1 MTEDARKELEQKA
14 HDYTWKT
21 LLLNENDP
29 TFKAVADAYIAGA
42 EGYEKQKEINKE
54 LVDDIAELNKRIREL
69 ESDYNKLMDVVSN
82 YEVQC
87 ADLKKQIDQAAQQAA
102 QDIRARFPV

>member
-42 EGYEKQKEINKE
+42 EGY
-54 LVDDIAELNKRIREL
+54 
-69 ESDYNKLMDVVSN
+69 
-82 YEVQC
+82 
-87 ADLKKQIDQAAQQAA
+87 
-102 QDIRARFPV
+102 